1 MHSLPSVDE
10 ISFQILLIN
19 SCKFQGSKSTKS
31 KTYIS
36 ILQAKKVASN
46 AVNSALS
53 SDAIAMNNAKSQS
66 WWRGHFS
73 TILSSNSPDK
83 ISLQVPLW
91 PFRSRAIIL
100 HPVKSEECTQDPFYC
115 HHQSSLLACQSL
127 LTRDRNPDLLFRG
140 ILLKTKVEIL
150 GACYK
155 HLKTETQLL
164 CCCAV

>member
-1 MHSLPSVDE
+1 MHPLPSVDE
-10 ISFQILLIN
+10 ISFQILLIT

-31 KTYIS
+31 KIYIS